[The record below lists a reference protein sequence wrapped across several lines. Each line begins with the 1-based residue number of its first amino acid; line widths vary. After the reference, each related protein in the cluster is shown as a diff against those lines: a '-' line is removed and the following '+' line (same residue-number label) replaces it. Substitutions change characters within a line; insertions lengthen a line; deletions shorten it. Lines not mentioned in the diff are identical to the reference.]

1 MNWKDYSS
9 LKSNGNTSFAKEKV
23 TTREAVSE
31 VTDDDGNVTTP
42 AQAKEERE
50 SVVLVTKSWNST
62 TGEANADSK
71 CEYRLSDLEIEKA
84 RYDGHMASAKE
95 QSDGLALAITDFK
108 KL

>member
-9 LKSNGNTSFAKEKV
+9 LKSDGNASFAKEKQV
-23 TTREAVSE
+23 VREAVSE
-31 VTDDDGNVTTP
+31 VTDDDGNVVRS

-50 SVVLVTKSWNST
+50 FVVLVQKSWNSS
-62 TGEANADSK
+62 TGVANADSK
-71 CEYRLSDLEIEKA
+71 HEYSLSDLENEKA
-84 RYDGHMASAKE
+84 RYDREIARAKE